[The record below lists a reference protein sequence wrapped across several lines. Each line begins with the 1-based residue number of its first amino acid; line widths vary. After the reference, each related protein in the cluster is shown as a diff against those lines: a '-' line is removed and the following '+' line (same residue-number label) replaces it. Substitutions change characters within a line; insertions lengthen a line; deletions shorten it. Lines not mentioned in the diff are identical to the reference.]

1 MLLEPVVDFA
11 VSITS
16 RASDRFLQNNYNVI
30 SKMVNKSLTTVTNIH
45 SSRTRLCVGL

>member
-16 RASDRFLQNNYNVI
+16 RASDRFLQNNYNVTRV
-30 SKMVNKSLTTVTNIH
+30 SK
-45 SSRTRLCVGL
+45 R